1 MSIYLPRPNLP
12 TALDIPQMHLRQ
24 PTADVPAYKPLFVPP
39 SDLERPEETEEV
51 KDEET
56 KTEQPEPPKLKI
68 PIIDI
73 QLPVP
78 TVEVVAVASYAAVSA
93 VVVTTFAEPVSK
105 NIKKKIQKFLQG
117 KVNKWKENQKKK
129 KDSSANSK
137 TLQKTK
143 NTKSK
148 SSEHS

>member
-1 MSIYLPRPNLP
+1 MAIKLPTPNLP
-12 TALDIPQMHLRQ
+12 KPLDIPEMYFKP
-24 PTADVPAYKPLFVPP
+24 PTADVPAFRPIVIPP

-105 NIKKKIQKFLQG
+105 NIKKKVQKFLQG
-117 KVNKWKENQKKK
+117 KVNKWKENRKKK
-129 KDSSANSK
+129 KDSSKNSK
-137 TLQKTK
+137 T
-143 NTKSK
+143 
-148 SSEHS
+148 E